1 MKVSVLMLAY
11 NHEQFIAQALDSVL
25 MQQVDFNYEVVIGED
40 CSTDNTREILIRYQ
54 QEYPDKIRLLLPD
67 KNLGMH
73 DNFIQTF
80 KACRGDYIALLE
92 GDDYWTSPYKLQKQV
107 DLLDAHA
114 DYTICFHSALVLYQ
128 DGSTEWCFPPENQE
142 KKVFTL
148 ENVLSFY
155 NIMQTAS
162 IMFRQGFIHE
172 FPDWI
177 YDVDFVDWILQI
189 LLAQHGNIG
198 YIDETMSVYRIQPQ
212 GNWSRKS
219 RLESMLE
226 TTKMFQYI
234 SKYLDLD
241 SKHQKKVTVSLS
253 VQMRELA
260 IAHMG
265 NGDRKN
271 ARFYMNIWLFKYL
284 LTNNILIDRNYLKGS
299 AILAVRIYIP
309 ILYKVLKRF
318 KQFSGSRV
326 LRTFD
331 NAW

>member
-11 NHEQFIAQALDSVL
+11 NHEKFIAQALDSVL
-25 MQQVDFNYEVVIGED
+25 MQQVDFNYEIVIGED

-54 QEYPDKIRLLLPD
+54 QEYPDKIRLLLPE

-128 DGSTEWCFPPENQE
+128 DGSKGWCFPPENQE

-148 ENVLSFY
+148 EDLLSLS
-155 NIMQTAS
+155 NIMATAS

-198 YIDETMSVYRIQPQ
+198 YIDETMSVYRIHPQ

-219 RLESMLE
+219 QIEGLLEITNLY
-226 TTKMFQYI
+226 QYL
-234 SKYLDLD
+234 SNYLD
-241 SKHQKKVTVSLS
+241 SKYQKNVRVTLS
-253 VQMRELA
+253 QHYINLS
-260 IAHMG
+260 INYIK

-271 ARFYMNIWLFKYL
+271 ARKYVNKWLLNDL
-284 LTNNILIDRNYLKGS
+284 LNNRALSAGLLKAS
-299 AILAVRIYIP
+299 LTLQVYAP
-309 ILYKVLKRF
+309 ILYKALKRY
-318 KQFSGSRV
+318 QV
-326 LRTFD
+326 
-331 NAW
+331 A